1 MKSIVI
7 RGAAEQNLKDVSLEI
22 PHHAMTVFSGVS
34 GSGKSSLAHETICRE
49 GQRRFL
55 ESLSAYAR
63 QYLGTLDRPRVE
75 SIEGLA
81 PTVSIDQK
89 TVGRSPRSTVGTIT
103 EIYDHLRLL
112 FARLGAPH
120 CPRCG
125 DPIRPRSAASIA
137 DQVLADFDGK
147 PLLLCAPIVRGRKGE
162 YRKRFPIL
170 AAEGHVRLRVD
181 GALIRLDRGDP
192 PVLDRYKRHTIEIVM
207 DRIEARREARSR
219 LTESIEKC
227 TEVADGVV
235 DVVAD
240 GKEHL
245 YSSRFACARCGKS
258 LPEVEPRLFS
268 FNSPHG
274 ACTECQ
280 GVGSRWT
287 IDDDLHRTEILETCP
302 ACGGARLCP
311 EARAVR
317 FQGRSITE
325 LCAMAA
331 GKLHEHLSE
340 VSLSPS
346 EAPIGE
352 PILRELNS
360 RLGFLRDVGLD
371 YLSLDRGAATLAGGE
386 AQRLRLAGQVGA
398 GLQGVLFVLDEPSI
412 GLHPRDNRRLLA
424 TLHRLRD
431 AGNTVLVVEH
441 DRETIESADF
451 IVDLGPGAG
460 KEGGEIVVSGSLD
473 DVRGSAR
480 SLTGQYLSGARRVQP
495 PERRRA
501 PGEKWLELIGASHHN
516 LRNVDVRIPLGL
528 LVVLSGVS
536 GSGKSSLVH
545 GVLRPEL
552 SARIGRGKKRPGRLA
567 ELHGAEWLDQVVEI
581 DQSPI
586 GRSPRSNPA
595 TYIKLFGLVR
605 DFFASLP
612 EARLRGYGPERFSFN
627 RHGGRCLTCGG
638 AGVIEIEMQFLPPVE
653 MLCDECG
660 GKRYNRETLEVTSHG
675 RTIADVLAMTVR
687 QALDFF
693 QDHPRIRRM
702 LDTMHCVGLDY
713 IPLGH
718 PSPLLSGGEAQ
729 RVKLAAE
736 LHRPDTG
743 RTLYLLDEPT
753 TGLHFEDVC
762 VLLETLQALVDRGN
776 TVLVIEH
783 NTELM
788 RTADWIIDL
797 GPEAGEKGGEVV
809 ACGPPEEVARAG
821 RSHTGRI
828 LAGGIALD
836 GPREPLESRREAVHR
851 PAESRDLVIRG
862 ATQHNLKGVTVRIPR
877 DKLTVITGVSG
888 SGKSSL
894 AFDTIFTE
902 GQRRYVEALST
913 YARRFLGRLE
923 NAPVE
928 SIEGLSPAIAIDQKS
943 APRNPR
949 STLATITEIHDHLR
963 LLFARIGKPYCPH
976 CDLPLEWTT
985 PSRLAAELA
994 KNHPE
999 ARGFILSHLAP
1010 GILKSPEPLA
1020 ALIKE
1025 GYTRLLADE
1034 REVRLDGA
1042 ERLPEAARDVYLVL
1056 DRVVFC
1062 EAARSRIAAA
1072 IEQAFQRGAGRAVVQ
1087 VLGEPPAHYSREPA
1101 CSRCDFQLESELT
1114 PRMFSFNSLIGACP
1128 RCHGLGVEARVAPS
1142 LLIGDPERPL
1152 LDGALHP
1159 KVHHWL
1165 RSSAGALTAETLRA
1179 MAVERAIPIDGPF
1192 GAIDDLSRGAVLQGT
1207 GDAVYSIARPHSVA
1221 GGRAARGGSGVP
1233 PIRRAW
1239 KGLIAEIEEWH
1250 RAVRDRM
1257 KPGFFD
1263 GVMRQRACSLCEGG
1277 RLRQESLRV
1286 RIGRGTEDNG
1296 LEGKGRGIFDVSR
1309 LTVTAALEYF
1319 AGLRL
1324 DAREATI
1331 AAAVLT
1337 EIRGRLRFLSEVGLD
1352 YLTLDRSAST
1362 LSGGEAQRIRLASQ
1376 IGNRLVGVLYVL
1388 DEPTV
1393 GLHPRDTVRLL
1404 AALRN
1409 LRDLGN
1415 TVIVVEHD
1423 RETIERADYVIDLGP
1438 GAGPKGG
1445 EVLAS
1450 GPPEAIRAS
1459 RESLTGRYLRGE
1471 LRVAP
1476 PREPRRAS
1484 PGSDGRV
1491 AAVRLRGV
1499 RHHNLKD
1506 IDAEFPLGLFTAVTG
1521 VSGSGK
1527 SSLVIDVLARTL
1539 AEAIESREGAARDG
1553 KARAAASGAGRG
1565 PRRRR
1570 RRVEEVEGA
1579 DSVRR
1584 LVLVDQ
1590 SALGKSPRSNP
1601 ATYTGLWEEVRGLL
1615 ALTPQ
1620 ARMRGYGPERF
1631 SFNRPGGRCEACTG
1645 EGAIR
1650 VEMHFLSD
1658 VWVACEECGGQ
1669 RFNRQTLEIRYKGLQ
1684 AGEILSLEVDRARE
1698 IFADHPRPRA
1708 ILDVLHEVGLGYL
1721 RLGQSATTLS
1731 GGEAQRVKLAAEL
1744 AARTQGGTFYIL
1756 DEPTT
1761 GLHFDDVR
1769 KLLEVFQRLVSA
1781 GNTLVVIEHNLDV
1794 IRSADWVIDL
1804 GPEGGEA
1811 GGRIVAAG
1819 PPEVIARVPESHTG
1833 RYLAA
1838 RG

>member
-7 RGAAEQNLKDVSLEI
+7 RGAAEQNLKNISLEI
-22 PHHAMTVFSGVS
+22 PHHALTVFTGVS
-34 GSGKSSLAHETICRE
+34 GSGKTSLAHETICRE

-63 QYLGTLDRPRVE
+63 QYLGTLERPRVE
-75 SIEGLA
+75 SIEGLS

-103 EIYDHLRLL
+103 EIYDHMRLL

-125 DPIRPRSAASIA
+125 DPIRSRSAASIA
-137 DQVLADFDGK
+137 DQVLSEFDGR
-147 PLLLCAPIVRGRKGE
+147 PLVLCAPIVRGRKGE
-162 YRKRFPIL
+162 FRKRLLSL
-170 AAEGHVRLRVD
+170 ASEGYVRLRVD
-181 GALIRLDRGDP
+181 GSLIRLDRGDP
-192 PVLDRYKRHTIEIVM
+192 PVLDRYKRHTIEVVL
-207 DRIEARREARSR
+207 DRIEAHRESRSR
-219 LTESIEKC
+219 ITEGIEKC
-227 TEVADGVV
+227 TEMADGIV
-235 DVVAD
+235 DVLV
-240 GKEHL
+240 GEKEHL
-245 YSSRFACARCGKS
+245 FSSRFACARCGQS

-274 ACTECQ
+274 ACRECQ
-280 GVGSRWT
+280 GVGARWVVEE
-287 IDDDLHRTEILETCP
+287 DLYRTEVLEACP

-317 FQGRSITE
+317 FEERSITE
-325 LCAMAA
+325 LCSLPA
-331 GKLHEHLSE
+331 GKLLEFFSA
-340 VSLSPS
+340 VSLHGSDS
-346 EAPIGE
+346 AIGE

-360 RLGFLRDVGLD
+360 RLGYLRDVGLD

-412 GLHPRDNRRLLA
+412 GLHPRDNRRLLD
-424 TLHRLRD
+424 TLHKLRD

-460 KEGGEIVVSGSLD
+460 KDGGEIVVAGTLD
-473 DVRGSAR
+473 DVLAAPR
-480 SLTGQYLSGARRVQP
+480 SLTGQYLSGARKILP
-495 PERRRA
+495 PERRRL
-501 PGEKWLELIGASHHN
+501 PGEKWLELIGANHHN
-516 LRNVDVRIPLGL
+516 IRNVDVRIPLGL
-528 LVVLSGVS
+528 FVVLSGVS

-552 SARIGRGKKRPGRLA
+552 SARIARARKPPGRLA
-567 ELHGAEWLDQVVEI
+567 ELHGSQWLDQVVEI
-581 DQSPI
+581 DQSAI

-595 TYIKLFGLVR
+595 TYVKLFGLIR
-605 DFFASLP
+605 DLFASLP

-627 RHGGRCLTCGG
+627 RHSGRCLTCGG

-653 MLCDECG
+653 MVCDECG
-660 GKRYNRETLEVTSHG
+660 GKRYNRETLEVTSRG
-675 RTIADVLAMTVR
+675 MSIADVLAMTVG

-693 QDHPRIRRM
+693 QDHPRLRRM
-702 LDTMHCVGLDY
+702 LDTMHRVGLDY

-753 TGLHFEDVC
+753 TGLHFEDIC
-762 VLLETLQALVDRGN
+762 VLLRTLQELVDRGN

-783 NTELM
+783 NIDLM

-809 ACGPPEEVARAG
+809 ACGPPDSIGGVS
-821 RSHTGRI
+821 RSHTGRF
-828 LAGGIALD
+828 LAIATALD
-836 GPREPLESRREAVHR
+836 GRADPARTRRGEVLRTAGR
-851 PAESRDLVIRG
+851 PGEGRDLVVRG

-877 DKLTVITGVSG
+877 NKLTVITGVSG

-943 APRNPR
+943 ASRNPR
-949 STLATITEIHDHLR
+949 STVATITEIHDHLR
-963 LLFARIGKPYCPH
+963 LLFARVGRPHCPH

-985 PSRLAAELA
+985 PSRLAADLA
-994 KNHPE
+994 RRHPD
-999 ARGFILSHLAP
+999 AKGHILSHLAP
-1010 GILKSPEPLA
+1010 GILKSPEALA
-1020 ALIKE
+1020 ALVKE
-1025 GYTRLLADE
+1025 GYTRILADGQ
-1034 REVRLDGA
+1034 EVRLDGD
-1042 ERLPEAARDVYLVL
+1042 EKLPEAARDVTLVL
-1056 DRVVFC
+1056 DRVVFS
-1062 EAARSRIAAA
+1062 EAARSRVATA
-1072 IEQAFQRGAGRAVVQ
+1072 IEQAFQRGAGRAIVQ
-1087 VLGEPPAHYSREPA
+1087 VLGEPPTQHSREPA
-1101 CSRCDFQLESELT
+1101 CGRCDFQLESELT
-1114 PRMFSFNSLIGACP
+1114 PRMFSFNSQMGACP
-1128 RCHGLGVEARVAPS
+1128 RCHGLGVEGRVVPS
-1142 LLIGDPERPL
+1142 LLIADPSRPF

-1159 KVHHWL
+1159 KVHRWIHSP
-1165 RSSAGALTAETLRA
+1165 SSALTAATLRT
-1179 MAVERAIPIDGPF
+1179 MALRNGIPIDQPF
-1192 GAIDDLSRGAVLQGT
+1192 GGLAEEARRAVLEGT
-1207 GDAVYSIARPHSVA
+1207 GDAVFSVPRPSATAFGESVP
-1221 GGRAARGGSGVP
+1221 AAAKLP
-1233 PIRRAW
+1233 PIERPW
-1239 KGLIAEIEEWH
+1239 KGFIAEIDEWF
-1250 RAVRDRM
+1250 RAVRDHM
-1257 KPGFFD
+1257 KPGFLD
-1263 GVMRQRACSLCEGG
+1263 ILTRPRACSLCEGG
-1277 RLRQESLRV
+1277 RLRPESLCV
-1286 RIGRGTEDNG
+1286 RIGGDGGEKG
-1296 LEGKGRGIFDVSR
+1296 LGIAQVSR
-1309 LTVTAALEYF
+1309 LTVVDALRF
-1319 AGLRL
+1319 FTDLKLA
-1324 DAREATI
+1324 AREATI
-1331 AAAVLT
+1331 AAAVLS

-1352 YLTLDRSAST
+1352 YLTLERPASS

-1393 GLHPRDTVRLL
+1393 GLHPRDTARLL
-1404 AALRN
+1404 ASLRG

-1415 TVIVVEHD
+1415 TVILVEHD
-1423 RETIERADYVIDLGP
+1423 RETIESADFVIDLGP
-1438 GAGPKGG
+1438 GAGPQGG

-1450 GPPEAIRAS
+1450 GPPEVIRAS

-1471 LRVAP
+1471 LQVAP
-1476 PREPRRAS
+1476 PREPRRPS
-1484 PGSDGRV
+1484 SGPEGRM

-1499 RHHNLKD
+1499 RHHNLQGV
-1506 IDAEFPLGLFTAVTG
+1506 DAEFPLGLLTAVTG

-1527 SSLVIDVLARTL
+1527 SSLVVDVLARALQRAL
-1539 AEAIESREGAARDG
+1539 AESGRTAGAATET
-1553 KARAAASGAGRG
+1553 
-1565 PRRRR
+1565 RRKRS
-1570 RRVEEVEGA
+1570 RVEMIEGA

-1584 LVLVDQ
+1584 LIMVDQ

-1601 ATYTGLWEEVRGLL
+1601 ATYTGLWESVRDLL
-1615 ALTPQ
+1615 ALTPE
-1620 ARMRGYGPERF
+1620 ARVRGYGPERF
-1631 SFNRPGGRCEACTG
+1631 SFNLPGGRCEACGG

-1658 VWVACEECGGQ
+1658 VWVLCEECRGQ
-1669 RFNRQTLEIRYKGLQ
+1669 RFNRQTLEIRYKGRH

-1698 IFADHPRPRA
+1698 VFADHPRPRA

-1731 GGEAQRVKLAAEL
+1731 GGEAQRVKLATEL

-1769 KLLEVFQRLVSA
+1769 KLLEVFQRLVGA
-1781 GNTLVVIEHNLDV
+1781 GNTLVVIEHNPDV

-1804 GPEGGEA
+1804 GPEGGEG
-1811 GGRIVAAG
+1811 GGRILAAG
-1819 PPEVIARVPESHTG
+1819 PPDAIARVPESHTG
-1833 RYLAA
+1833 RYLAS